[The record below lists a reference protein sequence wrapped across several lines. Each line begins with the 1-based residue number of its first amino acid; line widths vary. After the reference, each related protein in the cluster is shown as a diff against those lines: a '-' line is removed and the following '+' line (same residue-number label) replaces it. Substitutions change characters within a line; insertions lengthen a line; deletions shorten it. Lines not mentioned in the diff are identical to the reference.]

1 MMSFGL
7 KVNALSMNLL
17 AIIAFG
23 LKVGLSTI
31 IYKIFSDNTKN
42 MKHCP
47 FLKIIHA
54 ILLKRVKF

>member
-7 KVNALSMNLL
+7 KVNALSMNLF
-17 AIIAFG
+17 ASIAFG
-23 LKVGLSTI
+23 PKGGLRPM